1 MLPNTSKTPE
11 FKKLHNLPK
20 GVEFAIL
27 SKRFNEVRSAAQR
40 IEMLMP
46 TPVAPK
52 PQPNVY
58 QPTSQEV
65 AAKHVQQAFQA
76 SAPMGPK
83 PQEFVNT
90 VATPN
95 QYPVDYASVPEGT
108 PNMLDESDDAMAAAA
123 RQSISAIHDE
133 MQREIVGNPLF
144 QAAQQPEV
152 RNQGEFTRAA

>member
-52 PQPNVY
+52 
-58 QPTSQEV
+58 
-65 AAKHVQQAFQA
+65 
-76 SAPMGPK
+76 
-83 PQEFVNT
+83 
-90 VATPN
+90 
-95 QYPVDYASVPEGT
+95 
-108 PNMLDESDDAMAAAA
+108 SDDAMAAAA